1 MVDEPIQGEP
11 LSAAPRVAS
20 RPAGVPGRAAVA
32 DAIADDL
39 PVTLIRPS
47 RGWQSLGWDDLWRYR
62 ELLYFLTWR
71 DVKVRY
77 KQTVLGVAWAVIQPV
92 MATVVFALF
101 FGKLAGLSQSTE
113 VPYPLFV
120 YAAILPWT
128 FFAEAVSQASQS
140 LIASANL
147 LTKVYFP
154 RLIVPA
160 ASVAGLL
167 VDLAISLVVMG
178 CLLVGYGVWPGPNVF
193 LLPLMVIATVLTT
206 LGVGTLLAA
215 LTVAYRDFRYVVPFL
230 LQIWLFASPVVYGF
244 DKIPPR
250 WQLVYA
256 LNPMAGIID
265 GFRSALLGQPLRGTC
280 IGVSLAVAVIL
291 FYVGT
296 VYFRRSERRFADI
309 V

>member
-1 MVDEPIQGEP
+1 MIDDENQGES
-11 LSAAPRVAS
+11 LSPGPRIAAE
-20 RPAGVPGRAAVA
+20 PAGVPAQAASA
-32 DAIADDL
+32 GLAADDL
-39 PVTLIRPS
+39 GVTVIRPR

-71 DVKVRY
+71 DIKVRY

-92 MATVVFALF
+92 VATVVFALF
-101 FGKLAGLSQSTE
+101 FGKLAGLSRLTD
-113 VPYPLFV
+113 VPYPVFL
-120 YAAILPWT
+120 YAGILPWT

-140 LIASANL
+140 LITSSSL

-178 CLLVGYGVWPGPNVF
+178 CLLAGYGVWPGPNVV
-193 LLPLMVIATVLTT
+193 LLPLLLVATVLTT

-244 DKIPPR
+244 DEVPSR

-265 GFRSALLGQPLRGTC
+265 GYRASLVGEPLRGDC
-280 IGVSLAVAVIL
+280 LVVSVAVAVFL
-291 FYVGT
+291 FFMGT
-296 VYFRRSERRFADI
+296 AYFRRAERRFADI

>member
-11 LSAAPRVAS
+11 FPAAPRIAGQ
-20 RPAGVPGRAAVA
+20 PEGVPGQAAAA
-32 DAIADDL
+32 DLSADDL
-39 PVTLIRPS
+39 PVTLIRPR

-71 DVKVRY
+71 DIKVRY

-92 MATVVFALF
+92 VATVVFALF
-101 FGKLAGLSQSTE
+101 FGKLAGLSQLTD
-113 VPYPLFV
+113 VPYPVFV
-120 YAAILPWT
+120 YAGILPWT

-140 LIASANL
+140 LISSANL

-154 RLIVPA
+154 RLIIPA

-167 VDLAISLVVMG
+167 VDLAISLVVMA
-178 CLLVGYGVWPGPNVF
+178 CLLLAYGVWPGPNVL

-230 LQIWLFASPVVYGF
+230 LQIWLFASPVVYGL
-244 DKIPPR
+244 DKVPPR

-265 GFRSALLGQPLRGTC
+265 GYRASLLGQPLHGAC
-280 IGVSLAVAVIL
+280 LGVSVAVAVML
-291 FYVGT
+291 FFVGT
-296 VYFRRSERRFADI
+296 AYFRRSERRFADI

>member
-1 MVDEPIQGEP
+1 MVDEPIQGETI
-11 LSAAPRVAS
+11 SAAPRPPEE
-20 RPAGVPGRAAVA
+20 PAILPAREAAA
-32 DAIADDL
+32 DPTADDP
-39 PVTLIRPS
+39 PVTLIRPR
-47 RGWQSLGWDDLWRYR
+47 RGWQSLALDDLWRFR

-92 MATVVFALF
+92 MATVVFTLF
-101 FGKLAGLSQSTE
+101 FGKLAVLDQSTE
-113 VPYPLFV
+113 TPYPVFV

-140 LIASANL
+140 LISSASL

-160 ASVAGLL
+160 SAVAGLL

-178 CLLVGYGVWPGPNVF
+178 CLLVVYGVWPGPGIV
-193 LLPLMVIATVLTT
+193 LLPLMVIATVLTA

-244 DKIPPR
+244 DKVPPR
-250 WQLVYA
+250 WQMVYA

-265 GFRSALLGQPLRGTC
+265 GYRTALLGQPLHGAC
-280 IGVSLAVAVIL
+280 VGVSLAVAASL
-291 FYVGT
+291 FCVGT
-296 VYFRRSERRFADI
+296 AYFRRSERRFADI

>member
-1 MVDEPIQGEP
+1 MIDKSIQGDSLP
-11 LSAAPRVAS
+11 S
-20 RPAGVPGRAAVA
+20 RPRIASELTGMPGQAVGA
-32 DAIADDL
+32 DLPADDL
-39 PVTLIRPS
+39 PVTLIRP
-47 RGWQSLGWDDLWRYR
+47 RHGWQSLGWDDLWRYR

-92 MATVVFALF
+92 MATVVFVVF
-101 FGKLAGLSQSTE
+101 FGKLAGLSQFTA
-113 VPYPLFV
+113 VPYPVFV
-120 YAAILPWT
+120 YAGILPWT
-128 FFAEAVSQASQS
+128 FFAEAVSQSSQS
-140 LIASANL
+140 LITSSNL

-178 CLLVGYGVWPGPNVF
+178 GLLVAYGVRPGPSLV
-193 LLPLMVIATVLTT
+193 LLPLLVIATVLTT

-244 DKIPPR
+244 EKVPSR

-265 GFRSALLGQPLRGTC
+265 GYRSSLVGEPLRGAC
-280 IGVSLAVAVIL
+280 LGVSIAVAAIL
-291 FYVGT
+291 FLVGT
-296 VYFRRSERRFADI
+296 AYFRRAERRFADI